1 MSILDTLQ
9 KMYINVCV
17 CVFVYN
23 AKVKNGNIYYKIEK
37 YEDRRSG
44 I

>member
-17 CVFVYN
+17 Y
-23 AKVKNGNIYYKIEK
+23 IYKCNDESKEWK
-37 YEDRRSG
+37 Y
-44 I
+44 IL